1 MHPNEI
7 LSGALA
13 FLDAVPGGT
22 FNYEMLRACK
32 YRDGLIVALFAA
44 RPIRLANMTEM
55 TIGRQLLADNDR
67 WLCRF
72 TADEMKDD
80 RPLAFFIPDTL
91 CPYLETYLNVS
102 RPLLLKCNRHDRL
115 WISTRSAPMREQA
128 IYWNTCQLTDELFGR
143 PINPHLFRDC
153 AASAIASD
161 DPEQHPGQR
170 PDPRSRIAQHHRALL
185 QPVSND
191 CRYRCLSRDTGRY
204 PSWRMTIMRAAVY
217 ARFSSEQ
224 SAGCFYR

>member
-1 MHPNEI
+1 MPANRPAATSRPGSCIRNEI

-22 FNYEMLRACK
+22 FNYEMLRACN

-80 RPLAFFIPDTL
+80 RPLAFSIPDTL
-91 CPYLETYLNVS
+91 CPYLEIYLNVY
-102 RPLLLKCNRHDRL
+102 RPLLLKCNRHDPPVDFDPQCADAR
-115 WISTRSAPMREQA
+115 A
-128 IYWNTCQLTDELFGR
+128 D
-143 PINPHLFRDC
+143 HLLEYVPAD
-153 AASAIASD
+153 
-161 DPEQHPGQR
+161 G
-170 PDPRSRIAQHHRALL
+170 
-185 QPVSND
+185 
-191 CRYRCLSRDTGRY
+191 
-204 PSWRMTIMRAAVY
+204 
-217 ARFSSEQ
+217 
-224 SAGCFYR
+224 